1 MTTLFLDTSFSR
13 FDISVNPVQLLTL
26 CFFSLLH
33 EGAVKF
39 KTTFSS
45 IRALSS
51 VQILFHNFLARGLQ
65 HLTSI
70 VKVSTM
76 PCFVLANLATVARGS
91 RVPKCQAWTA
101 IPLTLWDI
109 SERQGRC
116 YSEVV
121 VFHFHGSNRTGFVE
135 TKCRFNFPTSRRT
148 SSSLLGGLHF

>member
-1 MTTLFLDTSFSR
+1 MTTLFLDTSSSR
-13 FDISVNPVQLLTL
+13 TDISVNPVQLLTF
-26 CFFSLLH
+26 CFFTLH

-39 KTTFSS
+39 KATFSS
-45 IRALSS
+45 MRALSS

-70 VKVSTM
+70 VKVLTRL
-76 PCFVLANLATVARGS
+76 CFVLANLATVVGGS
-91 RVPKCQAWTA
+91 WVPKCQAWTA
-101 IPLTLWDI
+101 IPLTLWNI

-121 VFHFHGSNRTGFVE
+121 VLRFHGSNRAGFVE
-135 TKCRFNFPTSRRT
+135 TECRFNFLIERRT

>member
-1 MTTLFLDTSFSR
+1 MIYQSTQSNYLRSA
-13 FDISVNPVQLLTL
+13 
-26 CFFSLLH
+26 FFTLH

-39 KTTFSS
+39 KATFSFMC
-45 IRALSS
+45 ALSS

-70 VKVSTM
+70 VEVLTRL
-76 PCFVLANLATVARGS
+76 CFVLANLATVVGGS
-91 RVPKCQAWTA
+91 WVPKCQAWTA

-121 VFHFHGSNRTGFVE
+121 VLHFHGSNRAGFVK
-135 TKCRFNFPTSRRT
+135 TKCRFNFLRWLATVSNT
-148 SSSLLGGLHF
+148 FKDLDFDWSL